1 MTSSQNTNLL
11 AILEK
16 GLQPHTPNPRRVII
30 IGAGMAG
37 LSAGYELQ
45 RAGHDVKILE
55 ATKRI
60 GGRILTIR
68 EPFSE
73 GLYGEAGAMRLPISH
88 KLTQTYI
95 EKFGLKIMPF
105 TKASA
110 NAFYYINGKKHRRH
124 DIEKDPSILKLDS
137 LNKVNNL
144 TVLQQWDKFIHST
157 AQKLR
162 EDDGYW
168 DELMTSYGDLS
179 LLDFLRK
186 EGWNSET
193 ITMFTLAE
201 SLETVL
207 AASFMEILQLETQWI
222 GVELTQIV
230 GGMDLLPRAFLPSM
244 ERNILF
250 GCEMTALDYTA
261 DSVTV
266 HFQNENGTQ
275 QLTGDYAIVTVPFPA
290 LRHVEIL
297 KPFSYAKQTA
307 IRQLH
312 YNNAVKIFL
321 QCRRRFWE
329 EDEGLF
335 GGATVT
341 DLPSRLLFY
350 PDHGRETKKGI
361 LMAAYA
367 YGDDANRWAMLSP
380 EERIKQVMKHTAKIH
395 PQVINEVEV
404 GFSKVWSEDRF
415 AGGACAAVFDPG
427 QQTRLYE
434 AMIAPEGPV
443 FFAGEHISYKHT
455 WIEGA
460 VESGLRTAQ
469 EIHKHSFEPA

>member
-1 MTSSQNTNLL
+1 MISSQNTNLL

-275 QLTGDYAIVTVPFPA
+275 QFTGDYAIVTVPFPA

-321 QCRRRFWE
+321 QCRRPHY
-329 EDEGLF
+329 
-335 GGATVT
+335 
-341 DLPSRLLFY
+341 PS
-350 PDHGRETKKGI
+350 
-361 LMAAYA
+361 
-367 YGDDANRWAMLSP
+367 LSQWNS
-380 EERIKQVMKHTAKIH
+380 RSVHSTH
-395 PQVINEVEV
+395 P
-404 GFSKVWSEDRF
+404 
-415 AGGACAAVFDPG
+415 
-427 QQTRLYE
+427 
-434 AMIAPEGPV
+434 
-443 FFAGEHISYKHT
+443 
-455 WIEGA
+455 
-460 VESGLRTAQ
+460 SG
-469 EIHKHSFEPA
+469 